1 MARITFRTFRHFK
14 GSMEYYK
21 TKDILHVK
29 HVLGHESLQ
38 STLVYTHLIDFKD
51 DEYVSKIAK
60 SANEACQLVETGF
73 EYVCTAPGNLLTFR
87 KRK

>member
-1 MARITFRTFRHFK
+1 MYH
-14 GSMEYYK
+14 K

-29 HVLGHESLQ
+29 HVLGHKSLQ
-38 STLVYTHLIDFKD
+38 STLVYTHLIDLKD

-60 SANEACQLVETGF
+60 SADEACHLVEAGF
-73 EYVCTAPGNLLTFR
+73 EYVCTASGNLLVFR